1 MFGREI
7 YNPYITPTFGINPTF
22 NIPANQT
29 LANGLL
35 RGNVGRGATGLLSR
49 LRSNINWSGII
60 TNTGKTLDVINRAIP
75 IVKQAGPMFNNM
87 KTMFKLAS
95 AFKDESGTNQ
105 KEVKDSSK
113 KEVSKEE
120 EKNYNE
126 EPVFFI

>member
-1 MFGREI
+1 MFGREF

-22 NIPANQT
+22 NIPTNQT

-49 LRSNINWSGII
+49 LRSGINWSGII